1 MSLQKPMQ
9 LIRENNRSLN
19 IRHLR
24 ILPVIFGMLVC
35 MSSAAQVQEL
45 YLKGTALMNQGEH
58 AEARLLFEKV
68 IDYDED
74 NQEALLR
81 LAEIHQQA
89 GNKPSA
95 LNYLDKL
102 EKNAPGKGSY
112 LKARI
117 FALSGNAAEAVKYL
131 EIHLNSEYRLPP
143 SKILLDNAFSEIEN
157 SPEWRRLWS
166 QNWYTADEELLQEIL
181 YLTGSAEYL
190 QALEIIDAG
199 LLEKGDWDAL
209 HASRGK
215 VLHEMGQF
223 QASIQSYNRAI
234 EISSSQSDYFYGRA
248 ESYLALEKY
257 KKAIEDLERAYRL
270 KSENLELLM
279 EIGLAYQKEGRFNKA
294 IDYMDTYLGYYPSD
308 TEARYLIGQIHF
320 EAGQYLDALGQY
332 NKCLKVET
340 GDPRFFKARGKTYI
354 KTKTLRYAL
363 NDLGMAL
370 DLDPEDEDLWYLK
383 GQVRWSMNER
393 EGAIRDWEHAARLGS
408 FEAARMLE
416 ENTSR

>member
-9 LIRENNRSLN
+9 LIRENNKILK
-19 IRHLR
+19 IRYLR
-24 ILPVIFGMLVC
+24 ILPIIFGMLVC
-35 MSSAAQVQEL
+35 LSSAAQVQEL
-45 YLKGTALMNQGEH
+45 YLKGTALMNRGEYE
-58 AEARLLFEKV
+58 EARLLFEKA
-68 IDYDED
+68 IEIDED
-74 NQEALLR
+74 NPETLLK
-81 LAEIHQQA
+81 LAEIHLQS
-89 GNKPSA
+89 GNEPSA
-95 LNYLDKL
+95 LNYLDKV
-102 EKNAPGKGSY
+102 EKNDPGKGSY
-112 LKARI
+112 LTARI
-117 FALSGNAAEAVKYL
+117 FALSGNAGEAMKYL

-143 SKILLDNAFSEIEN
+143 SKILLDNAFSEIED

-166 QNWYTADEELLQEIL
+166 RNWYTADEELLQEVR

-199 LLEKGDWDAL
+199 IREKGDWDAL

-223 QASIQSYNRAI
+223 QGSIQSYNHAI

-248 ESYLALEKY
+248 ESYLAQDKY
-257 KKAIEDLERAYRL
+257 EKAIEDLERAYRL

-294 IDYMDTYLGYYPSD
+294 IDYMDKYLGYYSND

-340 GDPRFFKARGKTYI
+340 GDPRFYKARGKTYI
-354 KTKTLRYAL
+354 ETKTLRYAL

-370 DLDPEDEDLWYLK
+370 DLDPEDADLWYMK
-383 GQVRWSMNER
+383 GQVRWAMNEQ

-416 ENTSR
+416 ENARR